1 MSFCQLCKLKIK
13 LLYYCSL
20 CRSQFCNTNCL
31 INHITSKHSKKLI
44 TGKNLTISNS
54 NENLTKFSS
63 KGYIINIKP
72 YRLTKD
78 EFKEFEILKQNNS
91 DYQIGLGAFSK
102 VYLGKHIP
110 TKELYAIK
118 KISKKELISR
128 IDSIEIINREIDL
141 HSKLY
146 HKT

>member
-1 MSFCQLCKLKIK
+1 M
-13 LLYYCSL
+13 
-20 CRSQFCNTNCL
+20 
-31 INHITSKHSKKLI
+31 
-44 TGKNLTISNS
+44 TISNS

-110 TKELYAIK
+110 
-118 KISKKELISR
+118 
-128 IDSIEIINREIDL
+128 
-141 HSKLY
+141 
-146 HKT
+146 